1 MTHISTFPIHCNIA
15 TQKLKL
21 SSDRSLLFTY
31 HNDNTIRIW
40 NTASFDLMQEIPF
53 HEHIRD
59 FASSPDNRFLAIIT
73 ADEVIPRKAATISII
88 HIYDLAS
95 NKLYYSQNASD
106 CRCIEFVTNQTFA
119 VGRLIRGTAETCN
132 FVDFFHVN
140 NFQVVSSVELP
151 HLAFPFKFAVIPNR
165 NLLLSLGI
173 GLVVIDPIDKQVL
186 HDIDCDTLRPGW
198 DIWETTSL
206 AISQNAPYVALGFD
220 SYSGATGIGGKR
232 VCIFDANLWQPLEWH
247 IDDVNAPTILAIS
260 DDGKLLAT
268 TLARK
273 NSVFLTEIDS
283 GKLRAEVKLDG
294 ISSFAFLPE
303 SHRLV
308 VGSES
313 QHPLVVLSGF
323 DS

>member
-1 MTHISTFPIHCNIA
+1 MTTISTFPIHCNIA
-15 TQKLKL
+15 TQKLNL
-21 SSDRSLLFTY
+21 SADRSMLFTF

-40 NTASFDLMQEIPF
+40 NTVTFDLLQEITF
-53 HEHIRD
+53 HDHVRD

-73 ADEVIPRKAATISII
+73 ADEILPYQLAKTSII

-95 NKLYYSQNASD
+95 NKLSYSQNASD

-119 VGRLIRGTAETCN
+119 VGRLTRGTLETRDL
-132 FVDFFHVN
+132 VDFFHVN

-151 HLAFPFKFAVIPNR
+151 QLASSFKFAVIPNR

-173 GLVVIDPIDKQVL
+173 GLVVIDSIDKQVL
-186 HDIDCDTLRPGW
+186 HDINCDTLRPGW

-206 AISQNAPYVALGFD
+206 AISQNARFVALGFD
-220 SYSGATGIGGKR
+220 AYYGATGIGGKR
-232 VCIFDANLWQPLEWH
+232 VCIFDTNLWQPLEWH
-247 IDDVNAPTILAIS
+247 IDDVDYPTNLAIS

-273 NSVFLTEIDS
+273 NSIFLTEIGS
-283 GKLRAEVKLDG
+283 GKLRAEVKLEG
-294 ISSFAFLPE
+294 VSSFAFLPE